1 MKNKLENIFSR
12 YLDKEFIFV
21 KPGGNF
27 GDDLIYFGAESLAN
41 SIGLNYRTYSIS
53 DFKNISTLENKVIY
67 IHGGGAFN
75 EWCSEGGWSA
85 LEYAC
90 SFSCPVIYG
99 PCSVG
104 ENPDFLNSKFQKCIT
119 NNKSNA
125 LVIFAREEY
134 TYNTLKALPSLNHDF
149 ININQDI
156 DTAFHLTKEI
166 IVARVG
172 AEKLA
177 YDFYAFRE
185 DNEGCDI
192 PHEINYNNVMFD
204 PAKRCQS
211 FEHWMKVHLHAKKI
225 ITNRTHSSIIGA
237 ILKKKTYLFEG
248 RYHKNKSIHKD
259 VLKNMGVHWLEPSEA
274 ISLAKKGILD
284 KVFPVFIKNSWRI
297 RSLFL
302 YVNGVPLK

>member
-1 MKNKLENIFSR
+1 MENKLENIFSR

-27 GDDLIYFGAESLAN
+27 GDDLIYFGAETLAE
-41 SIGLNYRTYSIS
+41 SIGLNYKTYLIS
-53 DFKNISTLENKVIY
+53 DFKNIPILENKVIY

-85 LEYAC
+85 LEHAC

-104 ENPDFLNSKFQKCIT
+104 ENPEFLNSKFEKCIT
-119 NNKSNA
+119 NNKSESIT
-125 LVIFAREEY
+125 LFAREDY
-134 TYNTLKALPSLNHDF
+134 TYKILNELSALNVDF
-149 ININQDI
+149 ITINQDI

-166 IVARVG
+166 IEARIG
-172 AEKLA
+172 MEKLT

-185 DNEGCDI
+185 DNEGCGI

-211 FEHWMKVHLHAKKI
+211 FEHWMRVHLYAKTI

-237 ILKKKTYLFEG
+237 ILQKKTYLFEG
-248 RYHKNKSIHKD
+248 RYHKNKSIHKA
-259 VLKNMGVHWLEPSEA
+259 VLKKMGVHWLEPNEA
-274 ISLAKKGILD
+274 ITLAKKGILD
-284 KVFPVFIKNSWRI
+284 KILPAFIKDSWRI

-302 YVNGVPLK
+302 YLNGVPLK

>member
-1 MKNKLENIFSR
+1 MNSELKDIFRHYS
-12 YLDKEFIFV
+12 DQEFVFV

-27 GDDLIYFGAESLAN
+27 GDELIYFGAESLAKEL
-41 SIGLNYRTYSIS
+41 GLKYTTYAIS
-53 DFKNISTLENKVIY
+53 DFKNVSELENKVIY

-85 LEYAC
+85 LENAC
-90 SFSCPVIYG
+90 RFSGPVIYG

-104 ENPDFLNSKFQKCIT
+104 ENTEFLNNKFQKCIDD
-119 NNKSNA
+119 NKSESII
-125 LVIFAREEY
+125 IFAREKY
-134 TYNTLKALPSLNHDF
+134 TYNTLRALPSINHEF

-166 IVARVG
+166 IEERVG
-172 AEKLA
+172 SAKLA

-185 DNEGCDI
+185 DNEGCALR
-192 PHEINYNNVMFD
+192 HEVNYNNVMFD

-211 FEHWMKVHLHAKKI
+211 FEHWMRVHLYAKKI

-248 RYHKNKSIHKD
+248 RYHKNKSIHSA
-259 VLKNMGVHWLEPSEA
+259 VLDRMGVHWLEPNEA
-274 ISLAKKGILD
+274 ISLATKGVLD
-284 KVFPVFIKNSWRI
+284 KILPEYIKSSWRM

-302 YVNGVPLK
+302 YLNGVPLK

>member
-1 MKNKLENIFSR
+1 MKSKLKDIFR
-12 YLDKEFIFV
+12 NYARKEFVFV

-27 GDDLIYFGAESLAN
+27 GDDLIYFGAESLAKEL
-41 SIGLNYRTYSIS
+41 GLIFKTYSIS
-53 DFKNISTLENKVIY
+53 EFKDVTELKNKVIY

-85 LEYAC
+85 LEKAC
-90 SFSCPVIYG
+90 SFNCPVIYG

-104 ENPDFLNSKFQKCIT
+104 ENPDFLNHKFKKCIN
-119 NNKSNA
+119 NNKSES
-125 LVIFAREEY
+125 VIIFAREEY
-134 TYNTLKALPSLNHDF
+134 TYNTLISLPSLKHEF

-166 IVARVG
+166 IEARVG
-172 AEKLA
+172 RGKRA

-185 DNEGCDI
+185 DNEGCAQS
-192 PHEINYNNVMFD
+192 HEVNYNNVMFD

-211 FEHWMKVHLHAKKI
+211 FEHWMRVHLYANKI

-248 RYHKNKSIHKD
+248 RYHKNKSIHKE
-259 VLKNMGVHWLEPSEA
+259 VLDNMGVQWLEPNEA
-274 ISLAKKGILD
+274 ISLAKKGMLDAIL
-284 KVFPVFIKNSWRI
+284 PAFIKNSWRI
-297 RSLFL
+297 RSFFL
-302 YVNGVPLK
+302 YMNGVPLK